1 MKINWNNKYL
11 TISVYTLIVVA
22 LSIVIFKFLQGF
34 TDYSAILDSFGAI
47 IKPII
52 YGIVL
57 AYILSPIEKIF
68 EYKVLPKIFKKGKPK
83 FLRYAAIGIAY
94 LLFVIAFALVLYIAI
109 PQLLESI
116 NKIIVS
122 IPMYIVNVQNWF
134 NSLMQTK
141 TGKLIA
147 SNVDLSGVNFETI
160 FTNLQDMLSSSL
172 IAVKSTLSAFISVL
186 FNLIVGIA
194 ISVYLL
200 VDRETYF
207 RQIKKL
213 LYAFG
218 NKNKVTDFCEDC
230 RTTKELFNSFMYGKL
245 VECFIVG
252 VACYIGVA
260 IMGVNNALLISVIVG
275 VTNFIPYF
283 GPIIGA
289 IPGVVLIFFD
299 GKNGTNPTMTLVF
312 IIFILVLQQ
321 LDGNVLGPRIQ
332 GKSVGISSFWVLI
345 SVVVFGEFFGVWGML
360 LSAPVFAVI
369 MSVFRASVNKRL
381 ERKNIDKSLNI
392 PEEKTE

>member
-11 TISVYTLIVVA
+11 TISVYTLIVVT

-34 TDYSAILDSFGAI
+34 TDYGAILDSFGAI

-68 EYKVLPKIFKKGKPK
+68 EYKVLPKIFKKAKPK
-83 FLRYAAIGIAY
+83 FIRYGAIGIAY

-147 SNVDLSGVNFETI
+147 SNVDLSSVNFETI

-172 IAVKSTLSAFISVL
+172 LAVKSTLSAFISVL

-218 NKNKVTDFCEDC
+218 NKNKITDFCEDC

-345 SVVVFGEFFGVWGML
+345 SVVVCGEFFGVWGML

-369 MSVFRASVNKRL
+369 ISVFRASVNKRL
-381 ERKNIDKSLNI
+381 EHKNIDEYLNM

>member
-1 MKINWNNKYL
+1 
-11 TISVYTLIVVA
+11 
-22 LSIVIFKFLQGF
+22 
-34 TDYSAILDSFGAI
+34 
-47 IKPII
+47 
-52 YGIVL
+52 
-57 AYILSPIEKIF
+57 
-68 EYKVLPKIFKKGKPK
+68 
-83 FLRYAAIGIAY
+83 
-94 LLFVIAFALVLYIAI
+94 
-109 PQLLESI
+109 
-116 NKIIVS
+116 
-122 IPMYIVNVQNWF
+122 
-134 NSLMQTK
+134 
-141 TGKLIA
+141 
-147 SNVDLSGVNFETI
+147 
-160 FTNLQDMLSSSL
+160 
-172 IAVKSTLSAFISVL
+172 
-186 FNLIVGIA
+186 
-194 ISVYLL
+194 
-200 VDRETYF
+200 
-207 RQIKKL
+207 
-213 LYAFG
+213 
-218 NKNKVTDFCEDC
+218 
-230 RTTKELFNSFMYGKL
+230 MYGKL